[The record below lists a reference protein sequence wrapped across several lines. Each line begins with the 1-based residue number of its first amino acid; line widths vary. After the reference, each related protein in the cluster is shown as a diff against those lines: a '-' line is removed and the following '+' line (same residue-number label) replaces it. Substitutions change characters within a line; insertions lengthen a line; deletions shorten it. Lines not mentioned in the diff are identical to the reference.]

1 MSTRPIAVI
10 TGVSSGI
17 GEATARR
24 LVQTGF
30 AVFGSRRSASSERD
44 AHGITL
50 FPMDVCSDDSVLRG
64 IDFVIEKAGRID
76 LLINNAGYALDGATE
91 ETSIEEAKDQFETNF
106 FGTARVIQRVLPIMR
121 NQRSGHIVNVSSV
134 VGLFAVP
141 FWGFYSASKFAL
153 EGYTEALRHE
163 LKPFGIRV
171 SLVEPGFT
179 RTDFLGHGRHARE
192 TIRAYRPW
200 KERGIAAITGYTRQA
215 PPPISIADHIA
226 TLVTT
231 GSDRLRHIVGKDA
244 RLITRLRRFL
254 PQAVFEGVVRRHF
267 SLNPTTLEK
276 EA

>member
-24 LVQTGF
+24 LAQMGF
-30 AVFGSRRSASSERD
+30 TVFGSRRSASFERD

-64 IDFVIEKAGRID
+64 IDFVIEKADRID
-76 LLINNAGYALDGATE
+76 LLINNAGYALDGAVE

-106 FGTARVIQRVLPIMR
+106 FGAARVIQRVLPILR

-179 RTDFLGHGRHARE
+179 RTDFPGHGRHAWE
-192 TIRAYRPW
+192 TIRAYQPW
-200 KERGIAAITGYTRQA
+200 KERGIAAIAGYIREA
-215 PPPISIADHIA
+215 PPPASVADQIAA
-226 TLVTT
+226 LVTT
-231 GSDRLRHIVGKDA
+231 GPDRLRHIVGKDA
-244 RLITRLRRFL
+244 RWITRLRRFL
-254 PQAVFEGVVRRHF
+254 PQAVFEGVVRRYF
-267 SLNPTTLEK
+267 SLNSTTTEK